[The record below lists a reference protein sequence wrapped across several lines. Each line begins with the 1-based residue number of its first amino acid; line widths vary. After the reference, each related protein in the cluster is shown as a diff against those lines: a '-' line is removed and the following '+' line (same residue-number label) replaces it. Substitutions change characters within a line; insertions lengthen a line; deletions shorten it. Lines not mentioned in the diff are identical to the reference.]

1 MRALRHAVLFKGW
14 VLNSDMSILDITE
27 EKIFQT
33 LGRGRNPDYKP
44 IDRARLIK
52 LVEPFDFTRLLR

>member
-1 MRALRHAVLFKGW
+1 
-14 VLNSDMSILDITE
+14 MSILDITE

-44 IDRARLIK
+44 IEIDKLIK
-52 LVEPFDFTRLLR
+52 IVEPFDFTRLLR